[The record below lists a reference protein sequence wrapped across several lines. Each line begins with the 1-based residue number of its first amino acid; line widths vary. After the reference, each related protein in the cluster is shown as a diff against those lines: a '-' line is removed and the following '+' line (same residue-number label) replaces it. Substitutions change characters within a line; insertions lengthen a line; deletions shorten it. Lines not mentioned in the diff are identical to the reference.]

1 MRDLCKQ
8 DDWTL
13 SDGVC
18 AHQKRALDPLELEL
32 TEDCQPLYGC
42 WELNPGRNC
51 LRSPELAGQDG
62 EHLVP
67 KLGNQLCK

>member
-1 MRDLCKQ
+1 MCISIL
-8 DDWTL
+8 L
-13 SDGVC
+13 SCMIVNYHSFGG
-18 AHQKRALDPLELEL
+18 QKRALDPLELEL

-67 KLGNQLCK
+67 KLG